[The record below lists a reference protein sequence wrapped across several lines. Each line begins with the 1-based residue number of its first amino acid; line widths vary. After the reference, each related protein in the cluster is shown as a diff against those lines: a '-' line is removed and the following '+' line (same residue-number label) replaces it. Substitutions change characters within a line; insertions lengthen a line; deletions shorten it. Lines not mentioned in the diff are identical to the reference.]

1 LEIIMYCLAEVNWE
15 AVFQPGNVMF
25 MGIFGV
31 GGLVGAIS
39 IGGGIYMAM
48 KKHQR
53 DVLLKR
59 DMVAKGY
66 SAEEIAQVLS
76 AKSPRN

>member
-1 LEIIMYCLAEVNWE
+1 MYCLAEVNWDV
-15 AVFQPGNVMF
+15 VFQPQNVMF

-31 GGLVGAIS
+31 GGLVGAVA

-66 SAEEIAQVLS
+66 GVDEIERVLG
-76 AKSPRN
+76 AKSPK